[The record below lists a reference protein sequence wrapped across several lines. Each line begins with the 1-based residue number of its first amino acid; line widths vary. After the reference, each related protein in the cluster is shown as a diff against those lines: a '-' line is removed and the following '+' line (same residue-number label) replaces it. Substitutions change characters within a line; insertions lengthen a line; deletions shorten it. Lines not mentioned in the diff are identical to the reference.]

1 MFVVR
6 HLLLQASTGFR
17 AASRVIQAIANF
29 FGIPWAVPDHTT
41 GPAWL
46 LRISL
51 YQLQRPKQKASD
63 WIWIVDHTVQVGP
76 HKCLVVLPPFDGLS
90 PALLRL
96 AASGRVS
103 AFGTPATVD
112 LLPVKHLDQH
122 VVLSQLEDT
131 IQVTGAP
138 CAILGDHGSDLHA
151 GVNRFCQKHPETR
164 NLYDIAHKAATL
176 MKARLDK
183 NLLWK
188 SFLHQAGQTTFRKQQ
203 TELSFLMPPS
213 QRSKAKYM
221 NMGDLIR
228 WGRETLCLV
237 IEPTEAVLRHVSS
250 ERLEEKLGWL
260 RAFGPA
266 LGQWSEYQALV
277 DASVDEVRRRGY
289 SESVAY
295 QTALRLSP

>member
-103 AFGTPATVD
+103 GFETPATVESATR
-112 LLPVKHLDQH
+112 QAFEH
-122 VVLSQLEDT
+122 VVLSQLEDF
-131 IQVTGAP
+131 IQVTGVPLCNSVRPAKFWNRH
-138 CAILGDHGSDLHA
+138 LG
-151 GVNRFCQKHPETR
+151 N
-164 NLYDIAHKAATL
+164 
-176 MKARLDK
+176 
-183 NLLWK
+183 
-188 SFLHQAGQTTFRKQQ
+188 
-203 TELSFLMPPS
+203 
-213 QRSKAKYM
+213 
-221 NMGDLIR
+221 
-228 WGRETLCLV
+228 
-237 IEPTEAVLRHVSS
+237 
-250 ERLEEKLGWL
+250 
-260 RAFGPA
+260 
-266 LGQWSEYQALV
+266 
-277 DASVDEVRRRGY
+277 
-289 SESVAY
+289 
-295 QTALRLSP
+295 